1 MRTAARI
8 EPPGGVFDY
17 GACTEYTIV
26 YDGQKWIERI
36 GWSMKI
42 NTLPRTLTAGRP
54 FDQSQRLP
62 PNFSANARLS

>member
-26 YDGQKWIERI
+26 YDGQKWIESI
-36 GWSMKI
+36 G
-42 NTLPRTLTAGRP
+42 
-54 FDQSQRLP
+54 
-62 PNFSANARLS
+62 